1 MTTSRSPRHEDRPT
15 AELTAVELALM
26 LRRAEARAARRSPGA
41 LVPVPVTQ
49 AERVALAARPVRA
62 STPPPSPS
70 PKSPP
75 PLPPLDATQAAALIA
90 DLVAPEPAAAGQPPE
105 RALAGP
111 ALPAVR
117 YPVLVQGPRAA
128 SALYEP
134 TWTSLWAAALTVVA
148 AVLSATAL
156 VIALR
161 L

>member
-1 MTTSRSPRHEDRPT
+1 MTVSRSPRLEDRPT

-26 LRRAEARAARRSPGA
+26 LRRAEARAARRAPGA
-41 LVPVPVTQ
+41 LAPVPVTQ

-62 STPPPSPS
+62 STPPSPS

-75 PLPPLDATQAAALIA
+75 PLPPLDATQAAALVA
-90 DLVAPEPAAAGQPPE
+90 DLVAPEPTALAQPPE

-117 YPVLVQGPRAA
+117 YPVLVPAPRVA
-128 SALYEP
+128 SALHEP